1 MIVVRDI
8 FQIKFGKAREA
19 IAVWKE
25 GNDIMHPAE
34 SSGKKPRILTD
45 FAGNNYYTL
54 ILEQEFDS
62 LAEFEESMAR
72 ISENGSWKSWYQKF
86 LPLAESGHR
95 EILKLVE

>member
-8 FQIKFGKAREA
+8 FQIRFGKIREA

-25 GNDIMHPAE
+25 WDEIMHQAE
-34 SSGKKPRILTD
+34 ATGRKPRILTD

-54 ILEQEFDS
+54 IMEQEFES

-72 ISENGSWKSWYQKF
+72 MSGNGNWKSWYQKF
-86 LPLAESGHR
+86 IPLAESGHR
-95 EILKLVE
+95 EILRIVE